1 MHIRTGAEPPVIGS
15 DARRQRG
22 LAVARIMA
30 EAEKRQK
37 EMTWARQKDESG
49 LDNCELNG
57 RAKKGVWFKQL

>member
-1 MHIRTGAEPPVIGS
+1 MHIRIGAKPPVIGS

-30 EAEKRQK
+30 EEEKRQK

-49 LDNCELNG
+49 LDNCDRGERNG
-57 RAKKGVWFKQL
+57 ERGLV